1 MTRFLRR
8 LVLGMLVLF
17 ASFSPPAAAV
27 QDCGQV
33 TVAQLLGGP
42 RHGSMMRVSNTS
54 CGPGGWI
61 CLDPDPQYLTPEKSK
76 RLYAL
81 LLSLY
86 LTNRPFQ
93 LSINEGT
100 FATACNGGYPVV
112 EDVRTL

>member
-1 MTRFLRR
+1 MA
-8 LVLGMLVLF
+8 LGLIAICGSL
-17 ASFSPPAAAV
+17 STPAIAV

-33 TVAQLLGGP
+33 TVAQLLAGP

-54 CGPGGWI
+54 CGPAGGWI
-61 CLDPDPQYLTPEKSK
+61 CLDPDPQYVTPEKSK

-81 LLSLY
+81 VLSLY

-93 LSINEGT
+93 LSVNEGT

-112 EDVRTL
+112 EDVRTP